1 MKTGTAKNPHRRKVS
16 ESTQSREATDHEKE
30 PVHCQP
36 ASPSDDSQV
45 RIAKRAY
52 DLYLERG
59 SRAGYALNDWLD
71 AERETLD
78 LECNA

>member
-1 MKTGTAKNPHRRKVS
+1 MKTGTAIKPHRRKAS
-16 ESTQSREATDHEKE
+16 ESSQSREATDHEKE

-52 DLYLERG
+52 NLYLERE

-71 AERETLD
+71 AEREILG